1 MSEIYLVRH
10 AQASYLTDNYDR
22 LSDLGKEQAGF
33 LAKMLSN
40 NQIHFDE
47 AYVGPL
53 VRQNQTFDIINESNP
68 IRNSMRL
75 EELREHEGPKA
86 LKLYYEQ
93 LIHES
98 EYVRDLWEMFQE
110 NPKLKRKNSLL
121 IFEYFIQKWM
131 SGQIQVKDVE
141 PWSAFKENAEQA
153 LNTVIRK
160 SSSGKKSLV
169 VTSGGTIAAILCS
182 ILKMTD
188 ISEVAT
194 INYLIRNA
202 SVTKLMCSKNRISLL
217 SFNEVSHLPISFHTF
232 V

>member
-10 AQASYLTDNYDR
+10 AQASYLTNNYDR
-22 LSDLGKEQAGF
+22 LSDLGKQQAAL
-33 LAKMLSN
+33 LAKMLN
-40 NQIHFDE
+40 IDQISFDE

-53 VRQNQTFDIINESNP
+53 VRQNQTFEIIKNANHISKAAQ
-68 IRNSMRL
+68 L
-75 EELREHEGPKA
+75 DQLREHEGPRA

-93 LIHES
+93 LIEES
-98 EYVRDLWEMFQE
+98 DYVRSLWEAFQN

-121 IFEYFIQKWM
+121 IFEYFIQLWM
-131 SGQIQVKDVE
+131 TGKIKVDEIE
-141 PWSAFKENAEQA
+141 PWDTFKANAEEA
-153 LNTVIRK
+153 LHIVRQQTN
-160 SSSGKKSLV
+160 SGRRSLV
-169 VTSGGTIAAILCS
+169 VTSGGTIAAMLCS

-188 ISEVAT
+188 ISEVAR

-217 SFNEVSHLPISFHTF
+217 SFNEVSHLPSEFHTF